1 MPLRPGVDVDT
12 ICRRAGGLNDVLVCS
27 PQHWVG
33 ILAAR
38 YPSPDLLASTTDN
51 ITLSYPTAVA
61 LRLIP
66 GTKIRVLHKNK
77 SAGGHNY

>member
-1 MPLRPGVDVDT
+1 M
-12 ICRRAGGLNDVLVCS
+12 S
-27 PQHWVG
+27 WVG
-33 ILAAR
+33 ILTAR

-51 ITLSYPTAVA
+51 TGKVTLSHPTAVA

-66 GTKIRVLHKNK
+66 GTIRVLHKNK